1 MDQAEFLIGVRK
13 KTHSYAHTDG
23 KQSTRQALPLP
34 IAHTQPCSLHSAEER
49 ELFFDS
55 SSASSLPKP
64 IEITVQSN
72 GDAFEKPQLKN
83 SARPI
88 TLVGVETAWRAAPD
102 PVATALSACREVPEA
117 ANCDRTN
124 QKKIP

>member
-1 MDQAEFLIGVRK
+1 MDQAQSLTGVRK
-13 KTHSYAHTDG
+13 KTHFYAHSDG
-23 KQSTRQALPLP
+23 KQSTRQTLPLP
-34 IAHTQPCSLHSAEER
+34 IAQTKPCSLHSAEDR

-72 GDAFEKPQLKN
+72 GHAFEKPQLKN

-102 PVATALSACREVPEA
+102 PVATALSARREVPETV
-117 ANCDRTN
+117 NCDRTN
-124 QKKIP
+124 QKIIP